1 MFEKF
6 ERIYVVNLL
15 DRTDRRKETEI
26 ELSKVGA
33 FGAEFFPAIRPTDAG
48 KFRSIGEY
56 GCFLSHLTLLKECI
70 GRKSV
75 LVMEDDVRFSTD
87 FAARSKVADELPD
100 DWDIFY
106 AGHFQPRG
114 LERVWTRSGLV
125 EVESASE
132 LIATHCYA
140 VNGPAIPKLIQGY
153 ELILSR
159 EPGHPDGGPMPID
172 GAMNTVRRQLRL
184 RAFAAVP
191 PLADQ
196 RSSRTDIGEK
206 KWFDNVQ
213 VLAGAIQYLRRMK
226 NKFLGFS
233 DA

>member
-1 MFEKF
+1 MFSRFEKVF
-6 ERIYVVNLL
+6 VINLPN
-15 DRTDRRKETEI
+15 RTDRRRETET
-26 ELSKVGA
+26 ELLKVGG
-33 FGAEFFPAIRPTDAG
+33 FGVVFFPAIRPPDAG
-48 KFRSIGEY
+48 KFRSVGEY
-56 GCFLSHLTLLKECI
+56 GCFMSHLTLLKGCI

-75 LVMEDDVRFSTD
+75 LVMEDDVRFAAD
-87 FAARSKVADELPD
+87 FTERSQMVDELPD

-106 AGHFQPRG
+106 AGHFQTRG
-114 LERVWTRSGLV
+114 SEHAWSRRGLV
-125 EVESASE
+125 EVDSTSE

-153 ELILSR
+153 EAILSR

-172 GAMNTVRRQLRL
+172 GAMNTIRRQLRL

-206 KWFDNVQ
+206 SWFDHMPLLN
-213 VLAGAIQYLRRMK
+213 GAVHMARRVKNSLRK
-226 NKFLGFS
+226 P
-233 DA
+233 A